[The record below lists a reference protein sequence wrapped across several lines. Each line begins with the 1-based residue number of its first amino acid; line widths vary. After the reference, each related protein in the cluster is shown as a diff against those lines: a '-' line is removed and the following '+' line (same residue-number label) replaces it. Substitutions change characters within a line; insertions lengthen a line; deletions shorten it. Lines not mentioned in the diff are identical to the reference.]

1 MHLTASSTCPTLQI
15 DTVLDT
21 NGAGDTFATGA
32 AVCNSPRR
40 CAACL
45 AVAVRALLS
54 SRSLTQLSTLP
65 PRLPPSL
72 LQPT

>member
-1 MHLTASSTCPTLQI
+1 MPYPQI
-15 DTVLDT
+15 DSVLDT
-21 NGAGDTFATGA
+21 NGAGDTFATGV
-32 AVCNSPRR
+32 AVCLSPCS

-45 AVAVRALLS
+45 AVAVCALLS
-54 SRSLTQLSTLP
+54 SRSFTQLSTLP